1 MNRADQG
8 VGTFARFFISRAK
21 SISRSGVGVASCRSR
36 VGSAFVVRRPGPPAF
51 GSRVGQMKFGIATF
65 VVDDSI
71 DPVSLAQAIEDR
83 GFASLIVAEHSHIPV
98 SRESAY
104 PNGGD

>member
-1 MNRADQG
+1 MWA
-8 VGTFARFFISRAK
+8 V
-21 SISRSGVGVASCRSR
+21 SIPRESH
-36 VGSAFVVRRPGPPAF
+36 VRRALPGPRPPS
-51 GSRVGQMKFGIATF
+51 GSSVGRMKFGIATF
-65 VVDDSI
+65 VDDDSI

-83 GFASLIVAEHSHIPV
+83 GFASLIVAEHRHIPV

>member
-1 MNRADQG
+1 
-8 VGTFARFFISRAK
+8 
-21 SISRSGVGVASCRSR
+21 
-36 VGSAFVVRRPGPPAF
+36 
-51 GSRVGQMKFGIATF
+51 MKFGIATF
-65 VVDDSI
+65 VDDDSI

-83 GFASLIVAEHSHIPV
+83 GFASLIVAEHRHIPV